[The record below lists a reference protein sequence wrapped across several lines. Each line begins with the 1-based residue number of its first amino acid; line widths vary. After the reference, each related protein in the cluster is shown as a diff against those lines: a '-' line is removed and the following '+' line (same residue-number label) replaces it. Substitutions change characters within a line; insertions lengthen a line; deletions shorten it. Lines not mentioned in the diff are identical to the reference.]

1 MWSRRFIICF
11 ISSCIESKFS
21 YFFYSCKSYI
31 VLPWHDMSFYYY
43 YYYNKLLIFSL
54 KSEIFWNK
62 PIARYSR
69 LPNNINFPLQFITSN
84 KIVAKN
90 PSINYARYI
99 FISADFIGF
108 FIMSSRTLC
117 RMHANAIH
125 NEKKILIHFCF
136 VLFYFFPCIFF
147 FFKCIRSVGP
157 KIDLKH
163 DNWACLFVCFVL
175 DQRIVKERSLTCWI
189 AVVFCMSELK
199 IQFNLHANSQHFSL
213 CIWTKK
219 KFELNSVFVEYSL
232 LYSNAN
238 CVHCSSAR
246 YSLQHES
253 KKNWISNANQNVFSE
268 AKR

>member
-1 MWSRRFIICF
+1 
-11 ISSCIESKFS
+11 
-21 YFFYSCKSYI
+21 
-31 VLPWHDMSFYYY
+31 MSFYYY

-219 KFELNSVFVEYSL
+219 KSNWTVCLLNILFYTAMRTVFTAPVLATHSSTNRKRIESQMQTKMCSVKLNVKAMHKWK
-232 LYSNAN
+232 AN
-238 CVHCSSAR
+238 FGD
-246 YSLQHES
+246 
-253 KKNWISNANQNVFSE
+253 KINGIANVSTFQR
-268 AKR
+268 KYYC